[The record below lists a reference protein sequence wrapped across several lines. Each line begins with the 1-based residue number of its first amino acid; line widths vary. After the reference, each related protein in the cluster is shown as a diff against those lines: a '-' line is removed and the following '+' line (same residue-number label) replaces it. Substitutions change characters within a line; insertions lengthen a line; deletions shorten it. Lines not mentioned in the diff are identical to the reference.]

1 MKLLLNVSCTEGSGN
16 LDVTSEHLDVVPAD
30 YARMIET
37 VDVGEEIAKR
47 PEKFG
52 HPVGQG
58 WPCHSFHVENLLTYS
73 LHPR

>member
-1 MKLLLNVSCTEGSGN
+1 MLNVSCTEGSGN